1 MQDRLDPDTP
11 RKSTDT
17 AGNVPAADRKP
28 HTLWAVER
36 REVTV
41 KGVTDVLSFDDR
53 SVELVTTSGR
63 MSLDGRDLH
72 VTVLDTA
79 GGVVSVTGLL
89 CGVFYETPDEDSA
102 PVRKRGIGRL
112 FR

>member
-1 MQDRLDPDTP
+1 MQDRFDPDTARNATNP
-11 RKSTDT
+11 

-28 HTLWAVER
+28 HTLWAVDR
-36 REVTV
+36 KEVTV

-53 SVELVTTSGR
+53 SVELVTASGR

-89 CGVFYETPDEDSA
+89 CGVFYETPDEDNV
-102 PVRKRGIGRL
+102 PGKKRGIGRL